1 MTGSQREAATGTR
14 HTARWTALWG
24 ALGAVV
30 LAFPFAAIC
39 ALIYRFPIPFAGYAS
54 GTTAML
60 RALGAV
66 VFYGI
71 LGGFPVLLVVGAL
84 GGVAAYFLGRPDLAH
99 IRRLTLAFAGLTALL
114 GVGFLAI
121 LDKLIG
127 PW

>member
-1 MTGSQREAATGTR
+1 MRSVVLR
-14 HTARWTALWG
+14 G
-24 ALGAVV
+24 AFWAVA

-39 ALIYRFPIPFAGYAS
+39 ALLYRFPIPFAGYET
-54 GTTAML
+54 GLVAMPG
-60 RALGAV
+60 ALMAV

-71 LGGFPVLLVVGAL
+71 LGGFPTLLAAGAL
-84 GGVAAYFLGRPDLAH
+84 GGVAAYALGRPDVPR
-99 IRRLTLAFAGLTALL
+99 IRQFTLVFSGLVALL